1 MNQQEMKEKAR
12 YVHSVFENIADE
24 YDRMNHVISFGSHI
38 AWRNYTMKQMNIQP
52 GQTAI
57 DVACGTC
64 DWTISLARAV
74 GPEGKVVGLDFSQN
88 MLNVG
93 AYKVDRAGVGQQV
106 ELVHGDAMK
115 LPYPDDTFDYAT
127 IGFALRNVPDV
138 QTVLN
143 EMTRVVKPGGK
154 VVSLEVSK
162 PPFLPYRKLF
172 YLYFYH
178 ILPWIAKLVVNKY
191 EEYAWLPKSLTHFP
205 DSRELAAMFRK
216 AGLDPVRVKLFMG
229 GVAAL
234 HIGIKGEASGKTTES
249 KMGSAIT

>member
-1 MNQQEMKEKAR
+1 MDQQQMREKAR
-12 YVHSVFENIADE
+12 YVHNVFENIADE
-24 YDRMNHVISFGSHI
+24 YDRMNNVISFGSHV
-38 AWRNYTMKQMNIQP
+38 AWRDYTMKQMNILP
-52 GQTAI
+52 GQAAI

-74 GPEGKVVGLDFSQN
+74 GENGRVVGLDFSQN

-93 AYKVDRAGVGQQV
+93 AYKVEQSGIGERV
-106 ELVHGDAMK
+106 ELVNGDAMK
-115 LPYPDDTFDYAT
+115 LPFADNTFDHAT

-162 PPFLPYRKLF
+162 PPFKPYRRLF

-178 ILPWIAKLVVNKY
+178 VLPWIAKMFVNKY
-191 EEYAWLPKSLTHFP
+191 EEYAWLPKSLTNFP
-205 DSRELAAMFRK
+205 DSKELAKMFHA
-216 AGLDPVRVKLFMG
+216 AGLEPVQVKLFMG

-234 HIGIKGEASGKTTES
+234 HIGIKK
-249 KMGSAIT
+249 

>member
-1 MNQQEMKEKAR
+1 MDQQQMREKAR
-12 YVHSVFENIADE
+12 YVHNVFENIADE
-24 YDRMNHVISFGSHI
+24 YDRMNNVISFGSHV
-38 AWRNYTMKQMNIQP
+38 AWRNFTMKQMNIQP
-52 GQTAI
+52 GQAAI

-64 DWTISLARAV
+64 DWTISLARSV
-74 GPEGKVVGLDFSQN
+74 GENGRVVGLDFSQN

-93 AYKVDRAGVGQQV
+93 AYKVEQSGVQDRV
-106 ELVHGDAMK
+106 ELVNGDAMK
-115 LPYPDDTFDYAT
+115 LPFADNTFDHAT

-162 PPFLPYRKLF
+162 PPFLPYRRMF

-178 ILPWIAKLVVNKY
+178 VLPWIAKMFVNKY
-191 EEYAWLPKSLTHFP
+191 EEYAWLPKSLTNFP
-205 DSRELAAMFRK
+205 DSKELAKMFHT
-216 AGLDPVRVKLFMG
+216 AGLEPVQVKLFMG

-234 HIGIKGEASGKTTES
+234 HIGIKK
-249 KMGSAIT
+249 